1 MVARQFSKPP
11 HFLFD
16 PTRWMD
22 RGAGG
27 ALRLS
32 AAWSAGAAWSESL
45 RRCGLDPE
53 IKPEVI
59 PSPSHPAAR
68 PCVVASGRLA
78 LEGVRS
84 GLGGQPPSGGFGG
97 GLASCVRKLWR
108 PRVLDSTSSFS
119 RWLAPTAGVFLP
131 VCVLC
136 DALRHE
142 LGPPHEEGFPV
153 PVDEVAAV
161 HGLASVEPPAPR
173 CVSAET
179 PPIHSRSGGDPPNP

>member
-1 MVARQFSKPP
+1 
-11 HFLFD
+11 
-16 PTRWMD
+16 
-22 RGAGG
+22 
-27 ALRLS
+27 LS

-173 CVSAET
+173 ASQQGGWRG
-179 PPIHSRSGGDPPNP
+179 PPKSMPPKKTREGFRSTSRHVFQEKISSISSPGAPGG